1 MKMTK
6 TIFPIGVLLSL
17 FASLVFAQAPAPAQK
32 TTRLSVST
40 GGTGGVYYPL
50 GGGMA
55 TIISKYVSY
64 ADATAEVTG
73 GSVDNIKLIGTGK
86 SDVGFSMA
94 DASWDAY
101 NGLGKF
107 KEGKVGVKTL
117 MVLYPNSLQV
127 VTIAGTGIEKM
138 SDLKGKRISTGSPG
152 SGTEIMAIRL
162 LEAYG
167 MDPDK
172 DVTRERLSIAES
184 VNAIKD
190 KKIDAL
196 IWSGGVPTAA
206 LTDLA
211 ATPGVKMKLIDHGD
225 GAVNM
230 NKKYGPLYL
239 KGTIPAKSYPGQ
251 DTDASNVDVWNIL
264 VASEKMKDSVAYD
277 IVKALFDHKPELVAV
292 HQEAQ
297 HLALKNQEGGSP
309 IPFHPGALKYFTEQ
323 GVKIRQ

>member
-6 TIFPIGVLLSL
+6 SVLLIGFIFSL
-17 FASLVFAQAPAPAQK
+17 FSSLVLAQNPK
-32 TTRLSVST
+32 TARFSIST

-55 TIISKYVSY
+55 SIISKYVPY
-64 ADATAEVTG
+64 AEATAEVTG
-73 GSVDNIKLIGTGK
+73 GSVDNIKLINTGK

-107 KEGKVGVKTL
+107 KDSKVGVRTL

-127 VTIAGTGIEKM
+127 VTIGGSGIEKM
-138 SDLKGKRISTGSPG
+138 ADLKGKRISTGSPG

-167 MDPDK
+167 FDPDK

-196 IWSGGVPTAA
+196 IWSGGVPTGA

-211 ATPGVKMKLIDHGD
+211 ATPGVKIKLVDHGD

-239 KGTIPAKSYPGQ
+239 KGLIPAKSYPGQ
-251 DTDASNVDVWNIL
+251 DNDSNNVDVWNIL
-264 VASEKMKDSVAYD
+264 IANEKMSDQVAYD
-277 IVKALFDHKPELVAV
+277 IVKALFEHKPELVAV

-297 HLALKNQEGGSP
+297 HLSLKNQEGGSP
-309 IPFHPGALKYFTEQ
+309 IPFHPGAMKYFSEK
-323 GVKIRQ
+323 GIKIRQ